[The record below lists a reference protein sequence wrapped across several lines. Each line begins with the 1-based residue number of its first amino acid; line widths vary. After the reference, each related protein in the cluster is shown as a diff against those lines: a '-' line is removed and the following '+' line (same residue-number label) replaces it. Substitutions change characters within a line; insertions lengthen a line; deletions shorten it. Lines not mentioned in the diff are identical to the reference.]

1 MISFIGYYNYTVI
14 LTYISLFCSIAGM
27 LFTVNGWYKMAVLC
41 LALSGLCDMFD
52 GKIAR
57 RKTDRTD
64 DEKCFGIQIDSLCDM
79 VCFGAFPILLAY
91 SLGMRGPIGIVI
103 LAWYGMNGVVRLG
116 YFNVCETK
124 RQEETEEV
132 RKYYSGLP
140 ITSIAV
146 VLPLVFVLHTVLCL
160 ALSGLCDMFDGK
172 IARRKT
178 DRTDDEKCFGI
189 QIDSLCDMV
198 CFGAFP
204 ILLAYSLG
212 MRGPIGIVILAWYG
226 MNGVVR
232 LGYFNVCETKRQEE
246 TEEVRKYYSGLP
258 ITSIAVVLPLVF
270 VLHTVLRNHF
280 AVALHVAMFV
290 VGTLFVTNIQV
301 KKPRNSTLA
310 VLVGVVALAIL
321 KIFHIF

>member
-140 ITSIAV
+140 THRS
-146 VLPLVFVLHTVLCL
+146 LSCCRWCLC
-160 ALSGLCDMFDGK
+160 C
-172 IARRKT
+172 IR
-178 DRTDDEKCFGI
+178 C
-189 QIDSLCDMV
+189 
-198 CFGAFP
+198 
-204 ILLAYSLG
+204 
-212 MRGPIGIVILAWYG
+212 
-226 MNGVVR
+226 
-232 LGYFNVCETKRQEE
+232 
-246 TEEVRKYYSGLP
+246 
-258 ITSIAVVLPLVF
+258 
-270 VLHTVLRNHF
+270 
-280 AVALHVAMFV
+280 
-290 VGTLFVTNIQV
+290 
-301 KKPRNSTLA
+301 
-310 VLVGVVALAIL
+310 
-321 KIFHIF
+321 

>member
-146 VLPLVFVLHTVLCL
+146 VLPLVFVLHTVEKTQEFHTGSPSRRCCPGNLKN
-160 ALSGLCDMFDGK
+160 LS
-172 IARRKT
+172 
-178 DRTDDEKCFGI
+178 
-189 QIDSLCDMV
+189 
-198 CFGAFP
+198 
-204 ILLAYSLG
+204 
-212 MRGPIGIVILAWYG
+212 
-226 MNGVVR
+226 
-232 LGYFNVCETKRQEE
+232 YF
-246 TEEVRKYYSGLP
+246 
-258 ITSIAVVLPLVF
+258 LVF
-270 VLHTVLRNHF
+270 N
-280 AVALHVAMFV
+280 
-290 VGTLFVTNIQV
+290 NDDQ
-301 KKPRNSTLA
+301 KPKCITEYCR
-310 VLVGVVALAIL
+310 
-321 KIFHIF
+321 